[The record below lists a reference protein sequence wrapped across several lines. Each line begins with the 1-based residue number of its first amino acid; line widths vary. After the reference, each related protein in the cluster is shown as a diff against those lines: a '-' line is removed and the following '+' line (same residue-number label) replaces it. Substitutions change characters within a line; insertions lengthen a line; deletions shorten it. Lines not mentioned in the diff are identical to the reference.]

1 MENEQEI
8 GKVQSAVGAKRI
20 LEEIAVAGGYI
31 AAGFSDGFV
40 VYSKTKNDI
49 TEEIN
54 ARKFGERDFRIM
66 KKVVSKGGE
75 KCR

>member
-1 MENEQEI
+1 MNENEQEI

-40 VYSKTKNDI
+40 IYSIEKDETI
-49 TEEIN
+49 EEIT
-54 ARKFGERDFRIM
+54 AKKFGERDFRIM
-66 KKVVSKGGE
+66 KKIVSKGGGA
-75 KCR
+75 